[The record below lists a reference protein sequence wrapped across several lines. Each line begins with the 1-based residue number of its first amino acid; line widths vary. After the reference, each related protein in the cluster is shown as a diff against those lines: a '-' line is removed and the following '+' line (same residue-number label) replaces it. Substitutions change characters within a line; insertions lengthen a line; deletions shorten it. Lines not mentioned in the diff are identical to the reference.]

1 MSSFKEEKA
10 TGHHTIAQWASQV
23 TQAVRNLP
31 ALQETWIRSLGQED
45 PLEKEMAT
53 HSGILAAESHGQRS
67 LVGCSPWG
75 CRESDATEHAC
86 MCVAQKPSFTE
97 QPASQPSHR
106 ETVSPPE
113 RVPLMWAA
121 RVRPCSA
128 VAGLCF
134 CASVA

>member
-53 HSGILAAESHGQRS
+53 HSGIRAGESHGQRS

-75 CRESDATEHAC
+75 CRESDTTEHA
-86 MCVAQKPSFTE
+86 
-97 QPASQPSHR
+97 
-106 ETVSPPE
+106 
-113 RVPLMWAA
+113 
-121 RVRPCSA
+121 
-128 VAGLCF
+128 
-134 CASVA
+134 